1 METITNKQSFAII
14 VSFML
19 CNAFSVLFGT
29 DCGKNVWIAYALAA
43 VLAVFIWHILSSLC
57 ERRNFNSFFEM
68 LTFTFGRIG
77 GVVLSSIL
85 ALYALLSCTTSISL
99 FGKFVQISSLP
110 KTPLIVLPVI
120 LLVIATLSLKSGG
133 TVFSR
138 CSVLFFPFLIF
149 TFVIFIF
156 FGLPQLNF
164 QNITPILENNV
175 LPTLK
180 SSLTVFTSQFGDALI
195 LFAIYPLIIKNPKR
209 KKISLGAII
218 AATALASIIALFT
231 ILTLGEEQMK
241 GEFFPVF
248 TILSIRKV
256 GAYIQHMEILTSVAM
271 TFSVFIRQ
279 AVCLYFISLALS
291 HVLKT
296 ESYKSHLIPPT
307 LIIAA
312 GTYILY
318 RNIMSLKW
326 RVESDL
332 NIYILLPL
340 QFVLPCLM
348 ALIFTLKRKKEK

>member
-1 METITNKQSFAII
+1 MQR
-14 VSFML
+14 
-19 CNAFSVLFGT
+19 
-29 DCGKNVWIAYALAA
+29 
-43 VLAVFIWHILSSLC
+43 SL
-57 ERRNFNSFFEM
+57 
-68 LTFTFGRIG
+68 
-77 GVVLSSIL
+77 
-85 ALYALLSCTTSISL
+85 
-99 FGKFVQISSLP
+99 LP
-110 KTPLIVLPVI
+110 L
-120 LLVIATLSLKSGG
+120 
-133 TVFSR
+133 
-138 CSVLFFPFLIF
+138 
-149 TFVIFIF
+149 FIF

-180 SSLTVFTSQFGDALI
+180 SSLTVFTNQFGDALI

-231 ILTLGEEQMK
+231 ILTLGEEQMQ